1 MKKYIAI
8 GHWNESENITSVA
21 ESTYTMKHFKDDL
34 KGNGFTAYIVLTE
47 KRFEKLHNMIGFEV
61 LEEIKG
67 SMSNYRHI
75 LTVVDYIEQCYD
87 IMEERIENVEM

>member
-21 ESTYTMKHFKDDL
+21 EVTYTMKHFKDDL
-34 KGNGFTAYIVLTE
+34 KGNEFTAYIVLTE
-47 KRFEKLHNMIGFEV
+47 KRFEKMKDMTGFEI

-87 IMEERIENVEM
+87 IMEEKMEEVEW